1 MDLKGITIQ
10 LLVKTESGR
19 DAFNAPVYDEV
30 WVNVDN
36 VLVAPVSSTEAL
48 DILNLTGKKAEY
60 NLGIPKGDTHDWEDC
75 KVKFF
80 GEIWRSVGFPQEGIE
95 DLIPLF
101 WNKKV
106 MVERYG

>member
-48 DILNLTGKKAEY
+48 DILNLTGKKAVY

-80 GEIWRSVGFPQEGIE
+80 GEIWRSVCFPQEGIE